1 MLICRQI
8 ANELQIVV
16 SRFEF
21 RIKKNWSKWSFNFN
35 NWKIPPVFYLYL
47 PLLTRLKEASSCTSR
62 HCVHENDQL
71 TCYGGYF
78 HFQRSV
84 SWRTKLNRVDNI
96 TRDLLSTCF
105 GRGLTHDW
113 VKKPELCNKP
123 KLSLLYF
130 IVDSQEGGIYCWAL
144 ESLFL
149 LSITWTCL
157 TVTCK
162 KPPGWS
168 QTALVKYPYLFK
180 GRVLTCKWQV

>member
-62 HCVHENDQL
+62 HCLHENDQL

-78 HFQRSV
+78 PFQRSV

-96 TRDLLSTCF
+96 TEIFYQLVLEEDSLMTESRNPNFVTNRNSPFCILLLIP
-105 GRGLTHDW
+105 RGAGFI
-113 VKKPELCNKP
+113 VELWN
-123 KLSLLYF
+123 LYF
-130 IVDSQEGGIYCWAL
+130 C
-144 ESLFL
+144 
-149 LSITWTCL
+149 
-157 TVTCK
+157 
-162 KPPGWS
+162 
-168 QTALVKYPYLFK
+168 
-180 GRVLTCKWQV
+180 